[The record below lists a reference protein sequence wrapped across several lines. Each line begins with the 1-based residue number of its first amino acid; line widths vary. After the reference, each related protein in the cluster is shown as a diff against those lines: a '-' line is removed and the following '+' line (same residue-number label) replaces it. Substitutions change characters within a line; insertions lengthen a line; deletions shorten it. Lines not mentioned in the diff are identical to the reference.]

1 MEKGNWKGFFA
12 SKSDEKLKKLVK
24 VVSKSKRNI
33 FPVVDADQ
41 TLVGVVTLDNIREI
55 MFQHEM
61 YENTY
66 IQDLMIMPPVLI
78 SMDDTMEVILRKFKE
93 TVAWNLPVTDN
104 GKYIGFI
111 SKSRIFAAYRKVLV
125 EVT

>member
-1 MEKGNWKGFFA
+1 MKP
-12 SKSDEKLKKLVK
+12 DDKLKKLVK

-33 FPVVDADQ
+33 FPVITEEQ
-41 TLVGVVTLDNIREI
+41 NLLGVVTLDNIREI

-61 YENTY
+61 YENTLVE
-66 IQDLMIMPPVLI
+66 DLMVIPPVLV
-78 SMDDTMEVILRKFKE
+78 SVDDNMEVILRKFKE